1 MLEGGLGFFITQL
14 APVICLSSLQ
24 CMCIIPSSQ
33 LVKTV
38 LPVSGQLSRS
48 LPFVTMVKAPG
59 SLAFRPRALKVIRV
73 GSDFCGLHSADVAM
87 GKLIE
92 PNRFVI
98 KFGCDSLPA
107 SRKLAVCRRN
117 KPEEFF
123 DDILQR
129 NLDDVPETDLYVWTP
144 PCPDFSKAG
153 KRQGV
158 AVQRGRLL
166 AMGVRYIAKKKPRA
180 WVFENVKGLLD
191 KKFRKTWLGVK
202 KTLKG
207 VGYSVYL
214 KVLKTSSMGPHSLP
228 HDRERI
234 YMVGIKNVVR
244 PFQWP
249 ADYKNDLTL
258 EGILDPFNATTDKP
272 GRFPQTPKGAKELMK
287 LACNEAMQI
296 GVNPLKTPIAIDID
310 CSKRFRTWGN
320 NVCKTLTKARGKSGG
335 PWISSRGR
343 RTTLKELMK
352 IQGFA
357 EGDIPW
363 AQAGLTSPQ
372 VAAMLGDAVSINV
385 LGPVIAEALYSS
397 GLVKDKPKF
406 PRDRAAVSASSS
418 SSLT

>member
-166 AMGVRYIAKKKPRA
+166 AMGVRYIAKKKLALGLR
-180 WVFENVKGLLD
+180 ECKGLA
-191 KKFRKTWLGVK
+191 GQ
-202 KTLKG
+202 
-207 VGYSVYL
+207 
-214 KVLKTSSMGPHSLP
+214 KV
-228 HDRERI
+228 
-234 YMVGIKNVVR
+234 
-244 PFQWP
+244 
-249 ADYKNDLTL
+249 
-258 EGILDPFNATTDKP
+258 
-272 GRFPQTPKGAKELMK
+272 
-287 LACNEAMQI
+287 
-296 GVNPLKTPIAIDID
+296 
-310 CSKRFRTWGN
+310 
-320 NVCKTLTKARGKSGG
+320 
-335 PWISSRGR
+335 
-343 RTTLKELMK
+343 
-352 IQGFA
+352 
-357 EGDIPW
+357 
-363 AQAGLTSPQ
+363 
-372 VAAMLGDAVSINV
+372 
-385 LGPVIAEALYSS
+385 
-397 GLVKDKPKF
+397 
-406 PRDRAAVSASSS
+406 
-418 SSLT
+418 